1 MNRRVKESSTDS
13 WGLQQQTH
21 TGTRTLQA
29 LDYLGSGGA
38 GLLIATQKL
47 MLEVKKQ
54 IKKGKVSRKRS
65 RKAEEGKRNLPHHQS
80 ATTRRKR
87 FIP

>member
-1 MNRRVKESSTDS
+1 MNRRVKESSTDC

-54 IKKGKVSRKRS
+54 IKKKRQSEQRAEQKSRGR
-65 RKAEEGKRNLPHHQS
+65 Q
-80 ATTRRKR
+80 T
-87 FIP
+87 